1 MKQSKK
7 KIRRINIK
15 KRTKKYNYRKN
26 QRGGWGFFSRDP
38 QIITNMMKLP
48 GFENIQ
54 ISFPFKNIQMDISLP
69 DKPLNQFINEWANRS
84 CFDQA
89 KRELTDN
96 IMVLNRTMP
105 KPESKI
111 ERENRI
117 LTNLN
122 TQTETPFNFSVIP
135 NMVIFITNPYDIS
148 VIKSKGIYSELVE
161 NNNFVG
167 GILQPKQELAS
178 QQEEITVPKEAYVL
192 VKLMQQLTREYKIQ
206 TIYINGSK
214 QSKFKVDKTETKL
227 TLDEYK
233 YTTVCTGYA
242 SLLDNIHRMYKGNAL
257 DWSKV
262 NTQILTSFFEDN
274 SFQAYYTKFVKTFL
288 IDSYN
293 GPVDRY
299 TGEPTGGQFFYS
311 NAYRDGNVL
320 SRIPN
325 VSIDRYIM
333 NYKDKY
339 IDSSFFKLDPITEN
353 PEHGNFLQYVEN
365 ITTYLIKVNTNIII
379 ECVKIYYI
387 YLKDIIATART
398 PGEEDYDGLIIAAI
412 VEKKITDINAGVI
425 HYSSQF
431 RWLITKNT
439 LENIKSNHF
448 NIPDPILRNL
458 EEVRMSGDNRVIRF
472 IKGSIS
478 RGSPA
483 PATATDTA
491 AATAAGF
498 PDQEQEQDQEDKG
511 NLLGNQELNLQEDY
525 IDNQGES
532 KPRNPTGQWQD
543 LSDEYDPE
551 EGDVNVGGR
560 KKNKTRRK
568 LKKRKRSIKR
578 KTKY

>member
-1 MKQSKK
+1 MKQSKRKIK
-7 KIRRINIK
+7 KANIR

-38 QIITNMMKLP
+38 QIITDMMKLP

-54 ISFPFKNIQMDISLP
+54 IRFPFNNIQMDISLP
-69 DKPLNQFINEWANRS
+69 DKPLNQFIDEWAKGS

-89 KRELTDN
+89 KRELTDT

-122 TQTETPFNFSVIP
+122 TQTETPFNFNVIP
-135 NMVIFITNPYDIS
+135 NIGMFITNPYDIS
-148 VIKSKGIYSELVE
+148 VIQSKGIYSELVE

-167 GILQPKQELAS
+167 GILQPKQEVAGE
-178 QQEEITVPKEAYVL
+178 QEITVPKEAYVL

-214 QSKFKVDKTETKL
+214 QSKFQVDDTETGL
-227 TLDEYK
+227 PPDAYL
-233 YTTVCTGYA
+233 YTTVCKGYA
-242 SLLDNIHRMYKGNAL
+242 SLLDNIQRMYKGPDL

-262 NTQILTSFFEDN
+262 NIQILTSFFEDN

-288 IDSYN
+288 NDTYN

-299 TGEPTGGQFFYS
+299 TGDPTGGQFMYS

-320 SRIPN
+320 SRIPD
-325 VSIDRYIM
+325 VSIDTYIR
-333 NYKDKY
+333 NYKKY
-339 IDSSFFKLDPITEN
+339 IDSDFFKLDPITEN
-353 PEHGNFLQYVEN
+353 PGDGNFLQYVEN
-365 ITTYLIKVNTNIII
+365 ITTYLITVNTNIII

-387 YLKDIIATART
+387 FLKDITAIART
-398 PGEEDYDGLIIAAI
+398 PGAANYNGLILAAI

-439 LENIKSNHF
+439 LENIEINHF
-448 NIPDPILRNL
+448 EIPDPILRNL
-458 EEVRMSGDNRVIRF
+458 EEVRMSGDNRFIRF
-472 IKGSIS
+472 FKGSTS
-478 RGSPA
+478 RGPSPA
-483 PATATDTA
+483 
-491 AATAAGF
+491 AAGF
-498 PDQEQEQDQEDKG
+498 PDQEDQGK
-511 NLLGNQELNLQEDY
+511 LLGTQELNLQEDY
-525 IDNQGES
+525 IDAQGNS

-543 LSDEYDPE
+543 LSDEYEPE
-551 EGDVNVGGR
+551 EGDKDTIGG

-568 LKKRKRSIKR
+568 LNKRKRSIK
-578 KTKY
+578 KKA

>member
-38 QIITNMMKLP
+38 QIITDMMKLP

-54 ISFPFKNIQMDISLP
+54 VSFPFNNIQMDISLP
-69 DKPLNQFINEWANRS
+69 DKPLNQFIDEWARIS

-122 TQTETPFNFSVIP
+122 TQTATPFNFSVIS
-135 NMVIFITNPYDIS
+135 NIGIFITNPYDIS
-148 VIKSKGIYSELVE
+148 LIKSKGIYSELVE
-161 NNNFVG
+161 NNNFVD
-167 GILQPKQELAS
+167 GILQPKQEFAGE
-178 QQEEITVPKEAYVL
+178 QEITVPKEAYVL

-214 QSKFKVDKTETKL
+214 QSKFKVDQTEIGL
-227 TLDEYK
+227 PEDAYLYN
-233 YTTVCTGYA
+233 TVCKGYA
-242 SLLDNIHRMYKGNAL
+242 DLLNIIHKMYKGTAL
-257 DWSKV
+257 NWSKV

-288 IDSYN
+288 IDTYN

-387 YLKDIIATART
+387 FLKDIIATART
-398 PGEEDYDGLIIAAI
+398 AGEENYDGLIIAAI

-439 LENIKSNHF
+439 LENIKTNYF

-458 EEVRMSGDNRVIRF
+458 GEVRMSGDNRVIRF

-478 RGSPA
+478 RGP
-483 PATATDTA
+483 PATPTA
-491 AATAAGF
+491 AAAAGNEDDNHDIITQIED
-498 PDQEQEQDQEDKG
+498 DQQ
-511 NLLGNQELNLQEDY
+511 LNLVEDY
-525 IDNQGES
+525 IDNQETPLSRQNTIDWNDVS
-532 KPRNPTGQWQD
+532 K
-543 LSDEYDPE
+543 
-551 EGDVNVGGR
+551 
-560 KKNKTRRK
+560 KKNQ
-568 LKKRKRSIKR
+568 L
-578 KTKY
+578 

>member
-1 MKQSKK
+1 MKQSKR
-7 KIRRINIK
+7 KIRKANIR
-15 KRTKKYNYRKN
+15 KRTKKTNYRKN
-26 QRGGWGFFSRDP
+26 QIGGWGFFSRDP
-38 QIITNMMKLP
+38 QIITDLVMLRN
-48 GFENIQ
+48 FENIQ
-54 ISFPFKNIQMDISLP
+54 VSFPFKNIQMDISLP
-69 DKPLNQFINEWANRS
+69 DKPLNQFIDEWAKGS

-122 TQTETPFNFSVIP
+122 TQTATPFNFSVIS
-135 NMVIFITNPYDIS
+135 NIGIFITNPYDIS
-148 VIKSKGIYSELVE
+148 LIKSKGTYSELVE

-167 GILQPKQELAS
+167 GILQPKQELAGE
-178 QQEEITVPKEAYVL
+178 QEITVPKEAYVL

-214 QSKFKVDKTETKL
+214 QSKFKVDETEIGL
-227 TLDEYK
+227 PEDAYLYN
-233 YTTVCTGYA
+233 TVCKGYA
-242 SLLDNIHRMYKGNAL
+242 DLLNIIHSMYKGTAL
-257 DWSKV
+257 NWSKV

-274 SFQAYYTKFVKTFL
+274 SFQAYYTNFVKTFL
-288 IDSYN
+288 IDTYN
-293 GPVDRY
+293 GPVDNY

-325 VSIDRYIM
+325 VSIDRYIRT
-333 NYKDKY
+333 YKDKY

-353 PEHGNFLQYVEN
+353 PEDGNFLQYVKN

-387 YLKDIIATART
+387 FLKDIIATART
-398 PGEEDYDGLIIAAI
+398 AGEEDYDGLIIAAI

-439 LENIKSNHF
+439 LENIKTNHF

-458 EEVRMSGDNRVIRF
+458 EEVRMSGDNRVTKF
-472 IKGSIS
+472 FKGVTN
-478 RGSPA
+478 RRP
-483 PATATDTA
+483 PTA
-491 AATAAGF
+491 AAAADF
-498 PDQEQEQDQEDKG
+498 PDQEDITQIENNEQ
-511 NLLGNQELNLQEDY
+511 LNLVEDY
-525 IDNQGES
+525 IDNQGTPLSRQNTIDWNDVS
-532 KPRNPTGQWQD
+532 KKPP
-543 LSDEYDPE
+543 
-551 EGDVNVGGR
+551 VGGI
-560 KKNKTRRK
+560 KKNKTR
-568 LKKRKRSIKR
+568 KRSNK
-578 KTKY
+578 KSNKKSNKGKAKY